1 LQHTPLALLNPAD
14 RDQEIRENADDKK
27 GGACVISRFFRD
39 APQKTEALDESRR
52 TIMAV
57 YVWVAQGR
65 AGEVKK
71 GETEAIN
78 EAAIRTQLRRQGLKP
93 TRVKEKPKDLLEMV
107 PFRGS
112 VKGKDVVIFSRQFST
127 MISAGLPLIQC
138 LDILSAQEQ
147 NKSFARVIRSIKEDI
162 EGGSTLTDALR
173 KHPKV
178 FNDLFTNMIAAGEA
192 GGILDTILNRL
203 ATYLEKSAKLQRK
216 VKGAMTYPAVVLF
229 ISFAVITLLLVKVV
243 PVFQSIFAGM
253 GKELP
258 FMTQF
263 LIDLSNT
270 VTNNSLYIVAAL
282 VAAIV
287 LLMRFYQTD
296 KGRYLFDRFILK
308 PPVIG
313 PLMRKVAIAKFTRTL
328 STLISSGVPILDGLE
343 IVSRTAGN
351 KVVEKALM
359 ETRKNISE
367 GKTIAEPLAATSVF
381 PPMVVQMIAV
391 GEATGSLDSM
401 LTKIADFYD
410 DEVETAV
417 NALTSM
423 LEPLLMVFLGGVV
436 GGMIVAMY
444 LPIFQLGSIVG

>member
-1 LQHTPLALLNPAD
+1 
-14 RDQEIRENADDKK
+14 
-27 GGACVISRFFRD
+27 
-39 APQKTEALDESRR
+39 
-52 TIMAV
+52 MAV

-65 AGEVKK
+65 AGEMKK
-71 GETEAIN
+71 GETEALN
-78 EAAIRTQLRRQGLKP
+78 EAAVRTQLRRQGLKP
-93 TRVKEKPKDLLEMV
+93 TKVKEKPKDLLEMI

-138 LDILSAQEQ
+138 LDILASQEQ
-147 NKSFARVIRSIKEDI
+147 NKAFARIIRNIKEDI
-162 EGGSTLTDALR
+162 EGGSTLTDAL
-173 KHPKV
+173 KKYPKV
-178 FNDLFTNMIAAGEA
+178 FDDLFINMIAAGEA

-203 ATYLEKSAKLQRK
+203 ATYLEKAMKLKRK

-229 ISFAVITLLLVKVV
+229 VSCAVITLLLVKVV
-243 PVFQSIFAGM
+243 PVFQGIFSGM
-253 GKELP
+253 GRELP
-258 FMTQF
+258 FLTQF
-263 LIDLSNT
+263 LIDLSSFI
-270 VTNNSLYIVAAL
+270 TNNALYIVGAMIVAIVAL
-282 VAAIV
+282 VK
-287 LLMRFYQTD
+287 FYQTD
-296 KGRYLFDRFILK
+296 RGRTLFDRLILK

-328 STLISSGVPILDGLE
+328 STMISSGVPILDGLE

-351 KVVEKALM
+351 KIVERALM

-367 GKTIAEPLAATSVF
+367 GKTIADPLAATSVF

-417 NALTSM
+417 NAMTSM
-423 LEPLLMVFLGGVV
+423 LEPMLMVFLGGVV

-444 LPIFQLGSIVG
+444 LPIFQIGSIVG

>member
-1 LQHTPLALLNPAD
+1 
-14 RDQEIRENADDKK
+14 
-27 GGACVISRFFRD
+27 
-39 APQKTEALDESRR
+39 
-52 TIMAV
+52 MAV

-65 AGEVKK
+65 AGEMKK
-71 GETEAIN
+71 GETEALN
-78 EAAIRTQLRRQGLKP
+78 EAAVRTQLRRQGLKP
-93 TRVKEKPKDLLEMV
+93 TKVKEKPKDLLEMI

-112 VKGKDVVIFSRQFST
+112 VKAKDVVIFSRQFST

-138 LDILSAQEQ
+138 LDILASQEQ
-147 NKSFARVIRSIKEDI
+147 NKAFARIIRNIKEDI
-162 EGGSTLTDALR
+162 EGGSTLTDAL
-173 KHPKV
+173 KKYPKV
-178 FNDLFTNMIAAGEA
+178 FDDLFINMIAAGEA

-203 ATYLEKSAKLQRK
+203 ATYLEKAMKLKRK

-229 ISFAVITLLLVKVV
+229 VSCAVITLLLVKVV
-243 PVFQSIFAGM
+243 PVFQGIFSGM
-253 GKELP
+253 GRELP
-258 FMTQF
+258 FLTQF
-263 LIDLSNT
+263 LIDLSNFI
-270 VTNNSLYIVAAL
+270 TNNALYIVGALIVAIVAL
-282 VAAIV
+282 VK
-287 LLMRFYQTD
+287 FYQTD
-296 KGRYLFDRFILK
+296 RGRTLFDRMILK

-328 STLISSGVPILDGLE
+328 STMISSGVPILDGLE

-351 KVVEKALM
+351 KIVEKALM

-417 NALTSM
+417 NAMTSM
-423 LEPLLMVFLGGVV
+423 LEPILMVFLGGVV

-444 LPIFQLGSIVG
+444 LPIFQIGSIVG

>member
-1 LQHTPLALLNPAD
+1 
-14 RDQEIRENADDKK
+14 
-27 GGACVISRFFRD
+27 
-39 APQKTEALDESRR
+39 
-52 TIMAV
+52 MAV

-65 AGEVKK
+65 AGEMKK
-71 GETEAIN
+71 GETEALN
-78 EAAIRTQLRRQGLKP
+78 EAAVRTQLRRQGLKP
-93 TRVKEKPKDLLEMV
+93 TKVKEKPKDLLELI

-138 LDILSAQEQ
+138 LDILASQEQ
-147 NKSFARVIRSIKEDI
+147 NKAFARIIRNIKEDI
-162 EGGSTLTDALR
+162 EGGSTLTDAL
-173 KHPKV
+173 KKYPKV
-178 FNDLFTNMIAAGEA
+178 FDDLFINMIAAGEA

-203 ATYLEKSAKLQRK
+203 ATYLEKAMKLKRK

-229 ISFAVITLLLVKVV
+229 VSIAVITLLLVKVV
-243 PVFQSIFAGM
+243 PVFQGIFSGM
-253 GKELP
+253 GRELP
-258 FMTQF
+258 FLTQF
-263 LIDLSNT
+263 LIDLSNFI
-270 VTNNSLYIVAAL
+270 TNNALYIVGAMIVAIVAL
-282 VAAIV
+282 VK
-287 LLMRFYQTD
+287 FYQTD
-296 KGRYLFDRFILK
+296 QGRSLFDRMILK

-328 STLISSGVPILDGLE
+328 STMISSGVPILDGLE

-351 KVVEKALM
+351 KIVEKALM

-417 NALTSM
+417 NAMTSM
-423 LEPLLMVFLGGVV
+423 LEPMLMVFLGGVV

-444 LPIFQLGSIVG
+444 LPIFQIGSIVG

>member
-1 LQHTPLALLNPAD
+1 
-14 RDQEIRENADDKK
+14 
-27 GGACVISRFFRD
+27 
-39 APQKTEALDESRR
+39 
-52 TIMAV
+52 MAV

-65 AGEVKK
+65 AGEMKK
-71 GETEAIN
+71 GETEAVN
-78 EAAIRTQLRRQGLKP
+78 EAAVRTQLRRQGLKP
-93 TRVKEKPKDLLEMV
+93 TRVKAKPKDLLEMI
-107 PFRGS
+107 PLRGS

-138 LDILSAQEQ
+138 LDILASQEQ
-147 NKSFARVIRSIKEDI
+147 NKSFARIIRNIKDDI
-162 EGGSTLTDALR
+162 EGGSTLTDAL
-173 KHPKV
+173 KKYPKV
-178 FNDLFTNMIAAGEA
+178 FDDLFINMIAAGEA

-203 ATYLEKSAKLQRK
+203 ATYLEKAMKLKRK

-229 ISFAVITLLLVKVV
+229 VSFAVITLLLVKVV

-253 GKELP
+253 GRELP
-258 FMTQF
+258 LLTQS
-263 LIDLSNT
+263 LIDLSSF
-270 VTNNSLYIVAAL
+270 VTNNALYIVGALIVAVVAL
-282 VAAIV
+282 VK
-287 LLMRFYQTD
+287 FYQTD
-296 KGRYLFDRFILK
+296 KGRYLFDRMILK

-313 PLMRKVAIAKFTRTL
+313 LLMRRVAIAKFTRTL
-328 STLISSGVPILDGLE
+328 STMISSGVPILDGLE
-343 IVSRTAGN
+343 ITSRTAGN
-351 KVVEKALM
+351 KIIEKALM

-417 NALTSM
+417 NAMTSM
-423 LEPLLMVFLGGVV
+423 LEPMLMVFLGGVV

-444 LPIFQLGSIVG
+444 LPIFQIGNIVG

>member
-1 LQHTPLALLNPAD
+1 
-14 RDQEIRENADDKK
+14 
-27 GGACVISRFFRD
+27 
-39 APQKTEALDESRR
+39 
-52 TIMAV
+52 MAV

-65 AGEVKK
+65 AGEMKK
-71 GETEAIN
+71 GETEALN
-78 EAAIRTQLRRQGLKP
+78 EAAVRTQLRRQGLKP
-93 TRVKEKPKDLLEMV
+93 TKVKEKPKDLLEMI

-138 LDILSAQEQ
+138 LDILAGQEQ
-147 NKSFARVIRSIKEDI
+147 NKAFARIIRNIKEDI
-162 EGGSTLTDALR
+162 EGGSTLTDAL
-173 KHPKV
+173 KKYPKV
-178 FNDLFTNMIAAGEA
+178 FDDLFINMIAAGEA

-203 ATYLEKSAKLQRK
+203 ATYLEKAMKLKRK

-229 ISFAVITLLLVKVV
+229 VSCAVITLLLVKVV
-243 PVFQSIFAGM
+243 PVFQGIFSGM
-253 GKELP
+253 GRELP
-258 FMTQF
+258 FLTQF
-263 LIDLSNT
+263 LIDLSSFI
-270 VTNNSLYIVAAL
+270 TNNALYIVGAMIVAIVAL
-282 VAAIV
+282 VK
-287 LLMRFYQTD
+287 FYQTD
-296 KGRYLFDRFILK
+296 RGRTLFDRLILK

-328 STLISSGVPILDGLE
+328 STMISSGVPILDGLE

-351 KVVEKALM
+351 KIVERALM

-367 GKTIAEPLAATSVF
+367 GKTIADPLAATSVF

-417 NALTSM
+417 NAMTSM
-423 LEPLLMVFLGGVV
+423 LEPMLMVFLGGVV

-444 LPIFQLGSIVG
+444 LPIFQIGSIVG

>member
-1 LQHTPLALLNPAD
+1 
-14 RDQEIRENADDKK
+14 
-27 GGACVISRFFRD
+27 
-39 APQKTEALDESRR
+39 
-52 TIMAV
+52 M
-57 YVWVAQGR
+57 
-65 AGEVKK
+65 
-71 GETEAIN
+71 
-78 EAAIRTQLRRQGLKP
+78 
-93 TRVKEKPKDLLEMV
+93 
-107 PFRGS
+107 
-112 VKGKDVVIFSRQFST
+112 
-127 MISAGLPLIQC
+127 
-138 LDILSAQEQ
+138 
-147 NKSFARVIRSIKEDI
+147 
-162 EGGSTLTDALR
+162 
-173 KHPKV
+173 
-178 FNDLFTNMIAAGEA
+178 
-192 GGILDTILNRL
+192 
-203 ATYLEKSAKLQRK
+203 
-216 VKGAMTYPAVVLF
+216 
-229 ISFAVITLLLVKVV
+229 
-243 PVFQSIFAGM
+243 
-253 GKELP
+253 
-258 FMTQF
+258 
-263 LIDLSNT
+263 
-270 VTNNSLYIVAAL
+270 AAL

-287 LLMRFYQTD
+287 LLVRFYKTD
-296 KGRYLFDRFILK
+296 KGRYLFDRMILK

-328 STLISSGVPILDGLE
+328 STMISSGVPILDGLE

-444 LPIFQLGSIVG
+444 LPIFQLGSVVG

>member
-1 LQHTPLALLNPAD
+1 
-14 RDQEIRENADDKK
+14 
-27 GGACVISRFFRD
+27 
-39 APQKTEALDESRR
+39 
-52 TIMAV
+52 MAV

-65 AGEVKK
+65 AGEMKK
-71 GETEAIN
+71 GETEALN
-78 EAAIRTQLRRQGLKP
+78 EAAVRTQLRRQGLKP
-93 TRVKEKPKDLLEMV
+93 TKVKEKPKDLLEMI
-107 PFRGS
+107 PLRGS

-138 LDILSAQEQ
+138 LDILASQEQ
-147 NKSFARVIRSIKEDI
+147 NKAFARIIRNIKEDI
-162 EGGSTLTDALR
+162 EGGSTLTDAL
-173 KHPKV
+173 KKYPKV
-178 FNDLFTNMIAAGEA
+178 FDDLFINMIAAGEA

-203 ATYLEKSAKLQRK
+203 ATYLEKAMKLKRK

-229 ISFAVITLLLVKVV
+229 VSIAVITLLLVKVV
-243 PVFQSIFAGM
+243 PVFQGIFSGM
-253 GKELP
+253 GRELP
-258 FMTQF
+258 FLTQF
-263 LIDLSNT
+263 LIDLSNFI
-270 VTNNSLYIVAAL
+270 TNNALYIVGAMIVAIVAL
-282 VAAIV
+282 VK
-287 LLMRFYQTD
+287 FYQTD
-296 KGRYLFDRFILK
+296 QGRSLFDRMILK

-328 STLISSGVPILDGLE
+328 STMISSGVPILDGLE

-351 KVVEKALM
+351 KIVEKALM

-417 NALTSM
+417 NAMTSM
-423 LEPLLMVFLGGVV
+423 LEPMLMVFLGGVV

-444 LPIFQLGSIVG
+444 LPIFQIGSIVG

>member
-1 LQHTPLALLNPAD
+1 
-14 RDQEIRENADDKK
+14 
-27 GGACVISRFFRD
+27 
-39 APQKTEALDESRR
+39 
-52 TIMAV
+52 MAV

-65 AGEVKK
+65 AGEMKK
-71 GETEAIN
+71 GETEALN
-78 EAAIRTQLRRQGLKP
+78 EAAVRTQLRRQGLKP
-93 TRVKEKPKDLLEMV
+93 TKVKEKPKDLLEMI

-138 LDILSAQEQ
+138 LDILASQEQ
-147 NKSFARVIRSIKEDI
+147 NKAFARIIRNIKEDI
-162 EGGSTLTDALR
+162 EGGSTLTDAL
-173 KHPKV
+173 KKYPKV
-178 FNDLFTNMIAAGEA
+178 FDDLFINMIAAGEA

-203 ATYLEKSAKLQRK
+203 ATYLEKAMKLKRK

-229 ISFAVITLLLVKVV
+229 VSCAVITLLLVKVV
-243 PVFQSIFAGM
+243 PVFQGIFSGM
-253 GKELP
+253 GRELP
-258 FMTQF
+258 FLTQF
-263 LIDLSNT
+263 LIDLSSFI
-270 VTNNSLYIVAAL
+270 TNNALYIVGAMIVAIVAL
-282 VAAIV
+282 VK
-287 LLMRFYQTD
+287 FYQTD
-296 KGRYLFDRFILK
+296 RGRTLFDRLILK

-328 STLISSGVPILDGLE
+328 STMISSGVPILDGLE

-351 KVVEKALM
+351 KIVEKALM

-417 NALTSM
+417 NAMTSM
-423 LEPLLMVFLGGVV
+423 LEPMLMVFLGGVV

-444 LPIFQLGSIVG
+444 LPIFQIGSIVG

>member
-1 LQHTPLALLNPAD
+1 
-14 RDQEIRENADDKK
+14 
-27 GGACVISRFFRD
+27 
-39 APQKTEALDESRR
+39 
-52 TIMAV
+52 MAV

-65 AGEVKK
+65 AGEMKK
-71 GETEAIN
+71 GETEALN
-78 EAAIRTQLRRQGLKP
+78 EAAVRTQLRRQGLKP
-93 TRVKEKPKDLLEMV
+93 TKVKEKPKDLLEMI

-112 VKGKDVVIFSRQFST
+112 VKAKDVVIFSRQFST

-138 LDILSAQEQ
+138 LDILASQEQ
-147 NKSFARVIRSIKEDI
+147 NKAFARIIRNIKEDI
-162 EGGSTLTDALR
+162 EGGSTLTDAL
-173 KHPKV
+173 KKYPKV
-178 FNDLFTNMIAAGEA
+178 FDDLFINMIAAGEA

-203 ATYLEKSAKLQRK
+203 ATYLEKAMKLKRK

-229 ISFAVITLLLVKVV
+229 VSCAVITLLLVKVV
-243 PVFQSIFAGM
+243 PVFQGIFSGM
-253 GKELP
+253 GRELP
-258 FMTQF
+258 FLTQF
-263 LIDLSNT
+263 LIDLSNFI
-270 VTNNSLYIVAAL
+270 TNNALYIVGALIVAIVAL
-282 VAAIV
+282 VK
-287 LLMRFYQTD
+287 FYQTD
-296 KGRYLFDRFILK
+296 RGRTLFDRMILK

-328 STLISSGVPILDGLE
+328 STMISSGVPILDGLE

-351 KVVEKALM
+351 KIVEKALM

-367 GKTIAEPLAATSVF
+367 GKTIADPLAATSVF

-417 NALTSM
+417 NAMTSM
-423 LEPLLMVFLGGVV
+423 LEPILMVFLGGVV

-444 LPIFQLGSIVG
+444 LPIFQIGSIVG

>member
-1 LQHTPLALLNPAD
+1 
-14 RDQEIRENADDKK
+14 
-27 GGACVISRFFRD
+27 
-39 APQKTEALDESRR
+39 
-52 TIMAV
+52 MAV

-65 AGEVKK
+65 AGEMKK
-71 GETEAIN
+71 GETEALN
-78 EAAIRTQLRRQGLKP
+78 EAAVRTQLRRQGLKP
-93 TRVKEKPKDLLEMV
+93 TKVKEKPKDLLEMI

-138 LDILSAQEQ
+138 LDILASQEQ
-147 NKSFARVIRSIKEDI
+147 NKAFARIIRNIKEDI
-162 EGGSTLTDALR
+162 EGGSTLTDAL
-173 KHPKV
+173 KKYPKV
-178 FNDLFTNMIAAGEA
+178 FDDLFINMIAAGEA

-203 ATYLEKSAKLQRK
+203 ATYLEKAMKLKRK

-229 ISFAVITLLLVKVV
+229 VSIAVITLLLVKVV
-243 PVFQSIFAGM
+243 PVFQGIFSGM
-253 GKELP
+253 GRELP
-258 FMTQF
+258 FLTQF
-263 LIDLSNT
+263 LIDLSNFI
-270 VTNNSLYIVAAL
+270 TNNALYIVGAMIVAVVAL
-282 VAAIV
+282 VK
-287 LLMRFYQTD
+287 FYQTD
-296 KGRYLFDRFILK
+296 QGRSLFDRMILK

-328 STLISSGVPILDGLE
+328 STMISSGVPILDGLE

-351 KVVEKALM
+351 KIVEKALM

-417 NALTSM
+417 NAMTSM
-423 LEPLLMVFLGGVV
+423 LEPMLMVFLGGVV

-444 LPIFQLGSIVG
+444 LPIFQIGSIVG

>member
-1 LQHTPLALLNPAD
+1 
-14 RDQEIRENADDKK
+14 
-27 GGACVISRFFRD
+27 
-39 APQKTEALDESRR
+39 
-52 TIMAV
+52 
-57 YVWVAQGR
+57 
-65 AGEVKK
+65 
-71 GETEAIN
+71 
-78 EAAIRTQLRRQGLKP
+78 
-93 TRVKEKPKDLLEMV
+93 
-107 PFRGS
+107 
-112 VKGKDVVIFSRQFST
+112 
-127 MISAGLPLIQC
+127 
-138 LDILSAQEQ
+138 
-147 NKSFARVIRSIKEDI
+147 
-162 EGGSTLTDALR
+162 
-173 KHPKV
+173 
-178 FNDLFTNMIAAGEA
+178 MIAAGEA

-203 ATYLEKSAKLQRK
+203 ATYLEKSMKLQRK
-216 VKGAMTYPAVVLF
+216 VKGAMAYPAVVLLV
-229 ISFAVITLLLVKVV
+229 SVAVITLLLVKVV

-258 FMTQF
+258 FADAVAHRPEQLRYEQF
-263 LIDLSNT
+263 P
-270 VTNNSLYIVAAL
+270 LYRGCTHRL
-282 VAAIV
+282 AIV
-287 LLMRFYQTD
+287 LLVRFYQTD
-296 KGRYLFDRFILK
+296 KGRYLFDRMILK

-313 PLMRKVAIAKFTRTL
+313 PLMRRVAIAKFTRTL
-328 STLISSGVPILDGLE
+328 STMISSGVPILDGLE

-351 KVVEKALM
+351 KIVEKALM

-444 LPIFQLGSIVG
+444 LPIFQIGSRRRIKSRHKGSRKKR